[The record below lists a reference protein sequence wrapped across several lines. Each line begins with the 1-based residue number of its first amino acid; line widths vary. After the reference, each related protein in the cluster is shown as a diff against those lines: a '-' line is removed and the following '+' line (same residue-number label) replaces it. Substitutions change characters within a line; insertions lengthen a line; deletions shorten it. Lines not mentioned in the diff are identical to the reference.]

1 MVNIDNWLLGIA
13 CSVIASIMVII
24 AELIIKLNSR
34 QKINLMVN
42 YIQDCYWQLENA
54 LNFNDYNIVTTQA
67 DNVLQT
73 IISIYQETN
82 LFTFSSKKRKLFY
95 TYLYNVYYYMY
106 TVKTTTIGYPM
117 ETEYQCR
124 CERLKSYLDNDTN
137 CAHEDWLGHSITL
150 LELLSNYCGIKKAI
164 TKFHKRHP
172 NVELKILIN
181 ARCFGKG
188 YTKNQLRLHLM
199 KQKEY
204 YKCIDKYIK

>member
-13 CSVIASIMVII
+13 CSVIASILVII

-82 LFTFSSKKRKLFY
+82 LFTFSSKRENYFTLTCTMFI
-95 TYLYNVYYYMY
+95 
-106 TVKTTTIGYPM
+106 TICTP
-117 ETEYQCR
+117 
-124 CERLKSYLDNDTN
+124 
-137 CAHEDWLGHSITL
+137 
-150 LELLSNYCGIKKAI
+150 
-164 TKFHKRHP
+164 
-172 NVELKILIN
+172 
-181 ARCFGKG
+181 
-188 YTKNQLRLHLM
+188 
-199 KQKEY
+199 
-204 YKCIDKYIK
+204 